1 MRSRIAPDGR
11 SSGGSPSSSRQ
22 TTRTTDASLVVRVA
36 SESDRSGL
44 RALLA
49 AAAGEVIDRRGTTLR
64 LASLPNEPDS
74 LLALLLS
81 GTDTLA
87 LVAEGT
93 AGLLGFALLSLDSP
107 RLLAIYVAV
116 GERRK
121 GIGRALVTRAADLCE
136 QRGSGALTAVAAAG
150 DRAEKSLY
158 EALGYR
164 AELLVMAPRARRAV
178 VDQDHE

>member
-1 MRSRIAPDGR
+1 MRSHTAPGER
-11 SSGGSPSSSRQ
+11 FSGGSPSSSRQ
-22 TTRTTDASLVVRVA
+22 TTRPTDASPVVRVA
-36 SESDRSGL
+36 TESDRAEL

-49 AAAGEVIDRRGTTLR
+49 AAAGEVADRRGTTLR

-74 LLALLLS
+74 LLAHLLS
-81 GTDTLA
+81 ATDTSA
-87 LVAEGT
+87 LVAEG
-93 AGLLGFALLSLDSP
+93 ADGLFGFALLSLDSP
-107 RLLAIYVAV
+107 RLLAIYVAL

-121 GIGRALVTRAADLCE
+121 GIGRALVTAAADLCE